1 MPSLLLAALA
11 FAPPA
16 AGAET
21 YLLRYKFEPN
31 TSLRY
36 EIETA
41 STMVSKIGEVTQTV
55 RNSGSTTQRVDVLT
69 GPAAPAAGRTADD
82 PGRTAGTVRV
92 VSERIRLSMQ
102 FDADPPRE
110 FDSAIPGPVPDGFE
124 AVASVVGAPL
134 VELTVAAGGEV
145 TKAVSLLPG
154 VGPDA
159 DATEAYRDLFP
170 GLPEGRVAVGDSWEE
185 RVTTR
190 VREGTG
196 ELTKP
201 WVLRR
206 TSTLT
211 GVEDGV
217 ATIAVTMTPLPPP
230 VDPHVRQQLVGRCPS
245 GTVTLDVANGR
256 LLSQVA
262 KVDDQVIN
270 FRGAGSLLRVTTAH
284 DQRLKETVPTPAP
297 ARTALAPKA
306 DAN

>member
-16 AGAET
+16 DADT
-21 YLLRYKFEPN
+21 HLLRYRFEPN

-36 EIETA
+36 EIDTA

-55 RNSGSTTQRVDVLT
+55 RSSGSTTQRVDVLA
-69 GPAAPAAGRTADD
+69 GPAAPAAGRSADD
-82 PGRTAGTVRV
+82 PARTAGTVRV
-92 VSERIRLSMQ
+92 FSERIKLSSQ
-102 FDADPPRE
+102 FNAEQPRE
-110 FDSAIPGPVPDGFE
+110 FDSAIPGPVPEGFE
-124 AVASVVGAPL
+124 AVASVVGLPL

-145 TKAVSLLPG
+145 TKAESLLPG
-154 VGPDA
+154 AEGIDR
-159 DATEAYRDLFP
+159 DATAAYRDLFP
-170 GLPEGRVAVGDSWEE
+170 GLPEGRVAAGDSWEE
-185 RVTTR
+185 RVTVR

-196 ELTKP
+196 KLTKP

-230 VDPHVRQQLVGRCPS
+230 VDPRVREQLAGRCPK
-245 GTVTLDVANGR
+245 GTVTFDIASGR
-256 LLSQVA
+256 LLTQVA
-262 KVDDQVIN
+262 TVDDQVIN
-270 FRGAGSLLRVTTAH
+270 HRGAGSLLRLTSAH
-284 DQRLKETVPTPAP
+284 DQRLTETVPTPAP

>member
-16 AGAET
+16 DADT

-36 EIETA
+36 DIDTA
-41 STMVSKIGEVTQTV
+41 STMVSKIKGVTQTV
-55 RNSGSTTQRVDVLT
+55 RNSGSTTQRVDVT
-69 GPAAPAAGRTADD
+69 AGPAAPAAGRAADGPD
-82 PGRTAGTVRV
+82 RTAGTVRV
-92 VSERIRLSMQ
+92 VSERIKLSMQ

-110 FDSAIPGPVPDGFE
+110 YDSAIPGPVPEGFE

-145 TKAVSLLPG
+145 TQAESLLPSAEG
-154 VGPDA
+154 IDR
-159 DATEAYRDLFP
+159 DATAAYRDLFP
-170 GLPEGRVAVGDSWEE
+170 GLPEGRVAVGESWEE
-185 RVTTR
+185 RVTVR
-190 VREGTG
+190 VRQGQG
-196 ELTKP
+196 KLTKP

-211 GVEDGV
+211 GVENGV
-217 ATIAVTMTPLPPP
+217 ATIAVKMTPLPPP
-230 VDPHVRQQLVGRCPS
+230 VDPRVREQLVGRCPR
-245 GTVTLDVANGR
+245 GTVTFDVADGR
-256 LLSQVA
+256 LLTQVA
-262 KVDDQVIN
+262 TVDDQVIN
-270 FRGAGSLLRVTTAH
+270 FRGAGSLLRVTTAY
-284 DQRLKETVPTPAP
+284 DQRLTETVPTPAP